1 MTHRYPDTECRTAL
15 FAGSFDPFT
24 VGHASVVERALG
36 LFDRVIVAVGV
47 NSAKA
52 GSASPA
58 ERVEAIRRVYAA
70 LPEGRV
76 EVLAY
81 ENELTVQLAGRLGAG
96 WLLRGVRSVK
106 DFEYERDLADLNR
119 RVGGIDT
126 VLLYTQPEHAAIS
139 SSALRE
145 LRSYGCDISEFLPEP
160 VKNTDIK

>member
-1 MTHRYPDTECRTAL
+1 MTRKSPDSVRIAL

-24 VGHASVVERALG
+24 VGHASVVERALA

-47 NSAKA
+47 NSAKT
-52 GSASPA
+52 GTDPA
-58 ERVEAIRRVYAA
+58 DERVEVIRRIYAA

-81 ENELTVQLAGRLGAG
+81 ENELTVQLAKRLGAG

-126 VLLYTQPEHAAIS
+126 VLLYTLPEYAAIS
-139 SSALRE
+139 SGAVRE
-145 LRSYGCDISEFLPEP
+145 LRAYGCDVTPFLPNP
-160 VKNTDIK
+160 VKDI

>member
-1 MTHRYPDTECRTAL
+1 MTRRYPEEPRTAL

-47 NSAKA
+47 NSAKQ
-52 GSASPA
+52 GCTPA
-58 ERVEAIRRVYAA
+58 DERVAAIRRVYAA

-76 EVLAY
+76 QVLAY
-81 ENELTVQLAGRLGAG
+81 EHELTVQLAHRLGAG

-126 VLLYTQPEHAAIS
+126 VLLYTLPEHAAIS
-139 SSALRE
+139 SSVVRE
-145 LRSYGCDISEFLPEP
+145 LQSYGCDPSQFLPEP
-160 VKNTDIK
+160 IKDIN